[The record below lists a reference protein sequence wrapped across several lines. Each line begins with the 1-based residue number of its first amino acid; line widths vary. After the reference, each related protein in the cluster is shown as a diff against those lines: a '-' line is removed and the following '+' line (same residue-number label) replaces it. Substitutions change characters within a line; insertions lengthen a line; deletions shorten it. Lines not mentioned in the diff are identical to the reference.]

1 MLSGGRINLRV
12 SPEVSELSR
21 DGVGISNGTTQARA
35 ILPLITTRRAST
47 TVQLADGQSFAIGG
61 LIKNNSTANIK
72 AFPILGELPVIG
84 ALFRSTDFQND
95 KTELVF
101 VVTPR
106 LVKPLPLPNKLPT
119 DGLRDPSRK
128 ELFID
133 GKLEGNRENQRES
146 ESRTSPRDAN
156 TGFELK

>member
-1 MLSGGRINLRV
+1 MNEF
-12 SPEVSELSR
+12 PENKHPHLV
-21 DGVGISNGTTQARA
+21 
-35 ILPLITTRRAST
+35 
-47 TVQLADGQSFAIGG
+47 IGG

-72 AFPILGELPVIG
+72 AFPVLGELPVLG

-119 DGLRDPSRK
+119 DGLREPSRR

-146 ESRTSPRDAN
+146 QRENQRESESRASPRDTN